1 MWNKIWFLLIFISI
15 IIRTLT
21 QQIKILFLV
30 QKSNSKIFIWKI
42 LHTLK
47 GKVWKEKMKYDK
59 KLNLKLS
66 TNLGSDQRIVS
77 WVLERSQWGGQGESD
92 SWMSPG
98 TKAEECG
105 ENLPAPHCVYHP
117 LRDALGLG
125 QGQLGLQ
132 WCPAEIRQLEL
143 YLLAWP
149 LLFMGLRNL
158 SGVMPSIYKVME

>member
-1 MWNKIWFLLIFISI
+1 MQRRQKVEGRGPVLTSPSRQDTNFRGICIQTKNY
-15 IIRTLT
+15 TLP
-21 QQIKILFLV
+21 
-30 QKSNSKIFIWKI
+30 
-42 LHTLK
+42 LK
-47 GKVWKEKMKYDK
+47 GKVWKENMKYDK

-66 TNLGSDQRIVS
+66 TNLGSDQWIVS
-77 WVLERSQWGGQGESD
+77 WVLERSQWGGQGDSD

-125 QGQLGLQ
+125 RGQLGLQ
-132 WCPAEIRQLEL
+132 WCPAEISQLEL

-158 SGVMPSIYKVME
+158 SGVMPSIYKLME